1 MYVCTCMPA
10 SPVLFGMVESG
21 RYWRQKK
28 NKKGMYMYAAAL
40 RNNVENQVT
49 DFRTVD
55 KITENAEF
63 FVPSLTAPKGV
74 RCLPQGFD
82 AHRRC

>member
-1 MYVCTCMPA
+1 MYVHVC
-10 SPVLFGMVESG
+10 LL
-21 RYWRQKK
+21 RQSFLEWLNLEGIGDKKK